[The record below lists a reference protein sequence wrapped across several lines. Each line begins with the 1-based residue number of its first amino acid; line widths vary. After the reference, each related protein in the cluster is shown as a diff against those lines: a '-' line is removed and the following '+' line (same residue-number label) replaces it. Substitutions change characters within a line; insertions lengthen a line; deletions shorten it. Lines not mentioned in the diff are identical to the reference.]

1 MTSNWEEI
9 LGDRLQLFGHRNW
22 LVIADSAYPA
32 QTRQGVE
39 TIVVDEEQTTVL
51 SRALAMLEA
60 YQHIKPT
67 IYTDKE
73 LHFVSEQ
80 DASGITA
87 YRKQL
92 ESLLDGHQMNS
103 LPHEEIISKLDQV
116 GKMFRVLL
124 IKTNL
129 RIPYT
134 SVFFELECGYW
145 NAEPENR
152 LRAAMGSKN
161 HRLNPAKSK
170 RRLVASLGTQT

>member
-9 LGDRLQLFGHRNW
+9 LSDRLQLFGHRNW

-39 TIVVDEEQTTVL
+39 TIVADAEQPTVL
-51 SRALAMLEA
+51 SRALAMLDGCR
-60 YQHIKPT
+60 HIKPT

-73 LHFVSEQ
+73 LQFVSEQ
-80 DASGITA
+80 DATGITA
-87 YRKQL
+87 YRQQF
-92 ESLLDGHQMNS
+92 ESLLKGNQMHS

-116 GKMFRVLL
+116 GEMFRVLV
-124 IKTNL
+124 IKTNM

-145 NAEPENR
+145 R
-152 LRAAMGSKN
+152 CR
-161 HRLNPAKSK
+161 
-170 RRLVASLGTQT
+170 T